1 LAINQPTIRILSI
14 VEATT
19 INAVA
24 KNVLEFHRAAQ
35 ELASQS
41 ADFPRIEAC
50 LVTFARD
57 REPASSATDFV
68 NAARKLELEVEIIN
82 ERRRL
87 DLAAITA
94 LKSVVDKKRPDVVVT
109 HSVKSHFLLW
119 RSQVWRELPWVA
131 FHHGYTTT
139 DLKMRVYNRAD
150 RWSLPHARKIV
161 TVCHAFARELA
172 EHTGVAAE
180 QIAVHPNSIRPEPKP
195 AIADVLS
202 LRNRLGIADDERI
215 VLTVGRLSR
224 EKAQSDLLAAFKHL
238 RDTHPEISLRLIIVG
253 DGPERERLEAVTRA
267 DGRGELVIFTGQRND
282 VELFYAA
289 ADVFALPSHSEG
301 SPYVL
306 LEAMAA
312 NLPIVATS
320 VGGVPEILT
329 NNETALLV
337 PVNDPPA
344 TAAAIERVLTD
355 GELAQR
361 LTVNSAYLVSEKYTP
376 HNYARSLVDL
386 YRKVID
392 ARSPSSRL
400 QSPNL

>member
-1 LAINQPTIRILSI
+1 MVIHQPIIRTLSI

-35 ELASQS
+35 ELASH
-41 ADFPRIEAC
+41 APDFPRIEAC
-50 LVTFARD
+50 IVTFARD
-57 REPASSATDFV
+57 REPTSLATDFV
-68 NAARKLELEVEIIN
+68 NAARKLNLEVEIIH
-82 ERRRL
+82 ERRRF
-87 DLAAITA
+87 DRAAISA
-94 LKSVVDKKRPDVVVT
+94 LKSVVEQKKPDVVVT

-119 RSQVWRELPWVA
+119 RSRVWHELPWVA

-180 QIAVHPNSIRPEPKP
+180 QIAVHYNSIRPEAQP
-195 AIADVLS
+195 AIADVQALK
-202 LRNRLGIADDERI
+202 NRLGIANDERI

-224 EKAQSDLLAAFKHL
+224 EKAQVDLLAAFRHFQ
-238 RDTHPEISLRLIIVG
+238 DAAAGISSRLIIVG
-253 DGPERERLEAVTRA
+253 DGPERESLEAATRA
-267 DGRGELVIFTGQRND
+267 AGLGERVIFTGQISE
-282 VELFYAA
+282 VQLYYAA

-312 NLPIVATS
+312 NLPIVATA
-320 VGGVPEILT
+320 VGGVPETLAD
-329 NNETALLV
+329 NESALLV
-337 PVNDPPA
+337 PVNDPQA
-344 TAAAIERVLTD
+344 MAAAITRVLTD
-355 GELAQR
+355 SELAQR
-361 LTVNSAYLVSEKYTP
+361 LTRNSAHLISEQYTP
-376 HNYARSLVDL
+376 EKYARSLVDL

-392 ARSPSSRL
+392 APSPSSRL
-400 QSPNL
+400 QSQNL